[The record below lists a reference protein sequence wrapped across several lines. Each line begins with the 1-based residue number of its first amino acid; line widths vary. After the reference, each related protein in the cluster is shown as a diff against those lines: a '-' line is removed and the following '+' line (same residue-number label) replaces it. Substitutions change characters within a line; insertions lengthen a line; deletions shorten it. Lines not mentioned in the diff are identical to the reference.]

1 MKDLLNKFR
10 YYGTSLSH
18 PRWLNRNIVVTNSIS
33 MATVFIVLTLLAI
46 HVVTHP
52 EENMYAVVLLT
63 EVIVLSVPFIN
74 RTGYHRVG
82 RTVLTICL
90 VLGTLAFT
98 IGRKMAIPD
107 VVPMNTFFQ
116 SRAAL
121 IVFSIIPF
129 ATIHFRERKLLIL
142 NLSICLISILF
153 YDPIHNALGI
163 GFYQLGFS
171 DPDYYYGTVIYLV
184 VFFVLATS
192 VGFFKFE
199 VDGYERDNEELINTL
214 HIRNVTIEEQKEE
227 LTTQGEI
234 LKELLKE
241 RDKDLSQVTRELIHF
256 NHELLQYSYTVSHNL
271 RGPVA
276 RILGLLDLYFNH
288 SDEKEK
294 RIVIDLILESTRELD
309 KITLELN
316 RIVEARND
324 SFSVREKVNFASELT
339 QIRKLLESPIKK
351 HSVKLTEEFNVPEI
365 FSARQR
371 INHLLYIFITNS
383 IQFRRN
389 GHPAQIKVSTYK
401 KDNWVVLEIQDN
413 GRGIDLNLY
422 RSDLFKPFKY
432 FHPEVS
438 GKGINL
444 YFAKLQAEQL
454 HGHIDVRSTPG
465 QGTVFSVYLKAWQDV
480 DEELRK

>member
-1 MKDLLNKFR
+1 
-10 YYGTSLSH
+10 
-18 PRWLNRNIVVTNSIS
+18 
-33 MATVFIVLTLLAI
+33 
-46 HVVTHP
+46 
-52 EENMYAVVLLT
+52 
-63 EVIVLSVPFIN
+63 
-74 RTGYHRVG
+74 
-82 RTVLTICL
+82 
-90 VLGTLAFT
+90 
-98 IGRKMAIPD
+98 
-107 VVPMNTFFQ
+107 MNTFFQ
-116 SRAAL
+116 SRAA
-121 IVFSIIPF
+121 ITVFCVIPF
-129 ATIHFRERKLLIL
+129 AIFRFRERKLLIL
-142 NLSICLISILF
+142 NLFICLMGLLL
-153 YDPIHNALGI
+153 YDPIHGAFGV
-163 GFYQLGFS
+163 GFYQLGFT
-171 DPDYYYGTVIYLV
+171 DPDYYYGTVIY
-184 VFFVLATS
+184 FVIFLILATA

-199 VDGYERDNEELINTL
+199 MDEYEKENEELINTL

-241 RDKDLSQVTRELIHF
+241 RDRDLSQVTRELIHF

-276 RILGLLDLYFNH
+276 RILGLLDVYLNH

-294 RIVIDLILESTRELD
+294 RNIIGLILESTGDLD

-324 SFSVREKVNFASELT
+324 SFNVRESVNFSNELT
-339 QIRKLLESPIKK
+339 QIRKLLETPIKK

-371 INHLLYIFITNS
+371 INHLLFILITNS

-438 GKGINL
+438 GKGISL

-465 QGTVFSVYLKAWQDV
+465 QGSVFSVYLKAWENV
-480 DEELRK
+480 NEELRG

>member
-1 MKDLLNKFR
+1 VKDLLNKFR

-18 PRWLNRNIVVTNSIS
+18 PRWLNRNIVVANSIS
-33 MATVFIVLTLLAI
+33 IATVTLVLLLLLI
-46 HVVTHP
+46 HVISHPDENVYVASLVTS
-52 EENMYAVVLLT
+52 A
-63 EVIVLSVPFIN
+63 IILSVLFIN
-74 RTGYHRVG
+74 RAGYHRIG
-82 RTVLTICL
+82 RTVLTVGL
-90 VLGTLAFT
+90 VFGALSLT
-98 IGRKMAIPD
+98 IARKVSMD
-107 VVPMNTFFQ
+107 LVPMNTFFQ

-121 IVFSIIPF
+121 TVFCVIPF
-129 ATIHFRERKLLIL
+129 AIFHFRERGLLML
-142 NLSICLISILF
+142 NLFICLISLIL

-163 GFYQLGFS
+163 GFYQLGYS
-171 DPDYYYGTVIYLV
+171 DPDYYYGTVIYV
-184 VFFVLATS
+184 VIFFVLATAA
-192 VGFFKFE
+192 GFFKFE
-199 VDGYERDNEELINTL
+199 IDAYEKENEELINTL

-227 LTTQGEI
+227 LTSQGEI

-288 SDEKEK
+288 SEDKEK
-294 RIVIDLILESTRELD
+294 RNIIDLILESTRELD
-309 KITLELN
+309 KITLDLN
-316 RIVEARND
+316 RIVEARSD
-324 SFSVREKVNFASELT
+324 SFNVREKVNFANELT
-339 QIRKLLESPIKK
+339 QIRKLLESPLKK

-371 INHLLYIFITNS
+371 INHLLYILITNS

-401 KDNWVVLEIQDN
+401 KDKWVVLEIQDN

-438 GKGINL
+438 GKGISL

-465 QGTVFSVYLKAWQDV
+465 QGSVFSVYLKAWENLN
-480 DEELRK
+480 EELK

>member
-1 MKDLLNKFR
+1 LKTLLNKFR
-10 YYGTSLSH
+10 YYGTSLSY
-18 PRWLNRNIVVTNSIS
+18 PRWLNRNIIVANSIS
-33 MATVFIVLTLLAI
+33 IASVTIVVILIAI
-46 HVVTHP
+46 HAISHPGENVYVAGLVT
-52 EENMYAVVLLT
+52 NA
-63 EVIVLSVPFIN
+63 IILSVLFIN
-74 RTGYHRVG
+74 RAGYHQVG
-82 RTVLTICL
+82 RTLLTLGLVFGLFALTI
-90 VLGTLAFT
+90 A
-98 IGRKMAIPD
+98 RKMSIVD
-107 VVPMNTFFQ
+107 TVPMNTFFQ

-121 IVFSIIPF
+121 TVFCVIPF
-129 ATIHFRERKLLIL
+129 VIFHFKERKLLIL
-142 NLSICLISILF
+142 NLFICLISLLL
-153 YDPIHNALGI
+153 YDPIHNALGV

-171 DPDYYYGTVIYLV
+171 DPDYYYGTVIYV
-184 VFFVLATS
+184 VIFFVLAAS

-199 VDGYERDNEELINTL
+199 VDGYEKNNEDLINTL

-241 RDKDLSQVTRELIHF
+241 RDRDLSQVTRELIHF

-288 SDEKEK
+288 SDDKEK
-294 RIVIDLILESTRELD
+294 RNIIDLIQESTRDLD

-324 SFSVREKVNFASELT
+324 SFNVREKVNFSNELT

-413 GRGIDLNLY
+413 GRGIDLDLY

-465 QGTVFSVYLKAWQDV
+465 QGSVFSVYLKAWENIN
-480 DEELRK
+480 EELR

>member
-1 MKDLLNKFR
+1 VKNFLNKFR
-10 YYGTSLSH
+10 YYGTSLSY
-18 PRWLNRNIVVTNSIS
+18 PRWLNRNIIVANSIS
-33 MATVFIVLTLLAI
+33 LTTIGFALIL
-46 HVVTHP
+46 
-52 EENMYAVVLLT
+52 AVVHQISHPRDNVYLACLA
-63 EVIVLSVPFIN
+63 VSAILFSVPLIN
-74 RTGYHRVG
+74 RFGYHRVG
-82 RTVLTICL
+82 RTVLTIGL
-90 VLGTLAFT
+90 VFGVLIFT
-98 IGRKMAIPD
+98 ITRKMTSPD
-107 VVPMNTFFQ
+107 PIPMNTFFQ
-116 SRAAL
+116 SRAA
-121 IVFSIIPF
+121 ITVFCVIPF
-129 ATIHFRERKLLIL
+129 AIFRFRERKFLIL
-142 NLSICLISILF
+142 NLFICLMGLLL
-153 YDPIHNALGI
+153 YDPIHNAFGV
-163 GFYQLGFS
+163 GFYQLGFT
-171 DPDYYYGTVIYLV
+171 DPDYFYGTVIYFIIFLI
-184 VFFVLATS
+184 LATA

-199 VDGYERDNEELINTL
+199 MDEYEKENEELINTL

-227 LTTQGEI
+227 LTSQGEI

-288 SDEKEK
+288 SEDKEK
-294 RIVIDLILESTRELD
+294 RNIIDLILESTRELD

-324 SFSVREKVNFASELT
+324 SFNVREKVNFSNELT

-401 KDNWVVLEIQDN
+401 KDNWIVLEIQDN

-465 QGTVFSVYLKAWQDV
+465 QGSVFSVYLKAWEDLN
-480 DEELRK
+480 EEIRG